1 MHGKRNLQ
9 NLLASDRTIIIFLQ
23 ARAGLFGFVEA
34 QIHEAGQVVDQI
46 VHFLE
51 SRDKEIEACWA
62 NPGAKGVVF
71 DLHVKGLAGDSLGLC
86 ITCPTMPLIVTT
98 VERSQ
103 ACNPLFAV

>member
-23 ARAGLFGFVEA
+23 ARAGLFPFVEA

-51 SRDKEIEACWA
+51 RDKEIDACWD
-62 NPGAKGVVF
+62 NPVAVF
-71 DLHVKGLAGDSLGLC
+71 DHHMWC
-86 ITCPTMPLIVTT
+86 
-98 VERSQ
+98 
-103 ACNPLFAV
+103 